1 MKSNYYYCRVIL
13 ADMDRLIDTVVNPFD
28 YCESYYSLCTE
39 VHKNSSR
46 HAFVRL
52 TIRPIHLWSVVRLIV
67 MNFVSGLAKAKNI

>member
-39 VHKNSSR
+39 VHKNSPD
-46 HAFVRL
+46 AFVRL
-52 TIRPIHLWSVVRLIV
+52 TIRPIQLWSVVRLIV